1 MKLRHPLSQ
10 LFAYTLPQKGK
21 LILAVLSSIL
31 NKLCDIVPEILIGI
45 AIDVVVNQHHSVVA
59 KLTGLLNPWT
69 QLYVVGALT
78 AILWI
83 LESVFEYCY
92 LVLWRSLAQD
102 VQHTLRMETYAH
114 LQELDMTYFENKTT
128 GGLLTILN
136 EDINQLEH
144 FLSEGPNTIIQLII
158 NIIVMGGIFFYIS
171 PMLGFLTLL
180 PIPFVIGIAYAFQSR
195 LAVLYGKVR
204 ERAAS
209 LSGHIASRLLGVTT
223 IKSYATQTYE
233 VGQLERESKAFQN
246 ENHKASRINAAYIPI
261 VRMGILCGFV
271 MSLMV
276 GGSYALQG
284 TLSISSYS
292 ILVFLSQRF
301 LWPFTTLTTITDLY
315 EKAMASVRRV
325 LSILGQSKYIND
337 GPSTLDSSALHGAIN
352 FDHVTFAYANK
363 HQVFN
368 DLSLHIPAKKTVA
381 FVGATGSGKSTVIKL
396 LTRFYDAIS
405 GSISI
410 DSIDVASVKLDDLR
424 KAIGL
429 VSQDIY
435 LVDGTI
441 AQNIA
446 YGTFDASMDAIIA
459 AAKMGQA
466 HDFIMRLPHGY
477 NTHVGE
483 NGKNL
488 SGGQR
493 QRISIARAILK
504 NPPILIFDEAT
515 SAVDN
520 ETELAIQKSLATL
533 AHEHTMIL
541 IAHRLST
548 VRHADIIFVMDKGAI
563 VEQGTHDE
571 LLTRNG
577 IYANLWKIQT
587 GEIV

>member
-1 MKLRHPLSQ
+1 MKISHPLTH
-10 LFAYTLPQKGK
+10 LFRYTLPHKGK
-21 LILAVLSSIL
+21 LILACISSVL

-45 AIDVVVNQHHSVVA
+45 AIDVVVNQKHSVVS
-59 KLTGLLNPWT
+59 KITGIADPVT
-69 QLYVVGALT
+69 QLYIVGALT
-78 AILWI
+78 ALLWI
-83 LESVFEYCY
+83 FESVFEYCY

-114 LQELDMTYFENKTT
+114 LQQLDTAYFENKTT

-136 EDINQLEH
+136 EDINQLEQ
-144 FLSEGPNTIIQLII
+144 FLSEGPNAIIQLAI
-158 NIIVMGGIFFYIS
+158 NIVVMGGIFFYLS

-180 PIPFVIGIAYAFQSR
+180 PIPFVIGIAFVFQHK
-195 LAVLYGKVR
+195 LAALYESVR
-204 ERAAS
+204 ESAAS
-209 LSGHIASRLLGVTT
+209 LSGHIASRLLGITT
-223 IKSYATQTYE
+223 IKNYATQTYE
-233 VGQLERESKAFQN
+233 VGRLKIESLAFQK
-246 ENHKASRINAAYIPI
+246 ENHKASRINAAYIPV

-271 MSLMV
+271 MSLIV
-276 GGSYALQG
+276 GGLYALQG
-284 TLSISSYS
+284 TLSISSFS

-325 LSILGQSKYIND
+325 LSVLKQSKSIND
-337 GPSTLDSSALHGAIN
+337 GPNTLTGKTLAGAVRFEN
-352 FDHVTFAYANK
+352 VSFAYANGT
-363 HQVFN
+363 QVFN
-368 DLSLHIPAKKTVA
+368 NLSLEIPARTTVA

-396 LTRFYDAIS
+396 LMRMYDATS
-405 GSISI
+405 GTILI
-410 DSIDVASVKLDDLR
+410 DDIDVKSLKLDDLR
-424 KAIGL
+424 RSIGL
-429 VSQDIY
+429 VSQDVY

-446 YGTFDASMDAIIA
+446 YGTFDASMDAIEN

-466 HDFIMRLPHGY
+466 HDFIMRLPYGY
-477 NTHVGE
+477 HTPVGE

-504 NPPILIFDEAT
+504 KSPLLIFDEAT

-533 AHEHTMIL
+533 AHDHTMIL

-548 VRHADIIFVMDKGAI
+548 VRHADIIFVMDKGSI

-571 LLTRNG
+571 LKAKNG

-587 GEIV
+587 GEVV